1 MDGGTRRRL
10 TVSTEAVAYMKIS
23 VVSPIWKRPLLTLHY
38 LNQLRRWKSYFH
50 KHYPSVQLGAVII
63 GSEGERTRR
72 MAEGFVYVEH
82 FNQPL
87 SDKFNSGI
95 RKALEIGADYVLI
108 MGSDQFADLTLDTYV
123 WEPSTGRALYWPGYT
138 DKRIGKPVGPGRF
151 IHRSLL
157 EPLNGELYAPGLKNN
172 LDGTADERLPEP
184 VTFRAK
190 MHRFVSVKTEESIT
204 GADRYLGD
212 PADPAMFYELLR

>member
-1 MDGGTRRRL
+1 VKL
-10 TVSTEAVAYMKIS
+10 S
-23 VVSPIWKRPLLTLHY
+23 VVTPIWKRPLLTLHS

-50 KHYPSVQLGAVII
+50 KHYPSVQLGAVIV
-63 GSEGERTRR
+63 GSEGERTQR

-108 MGSDQFADLTLDTYV
+108 MGSDQFADLTLMLEYAKYGQQGVKYAGPLDTYV

-204 GADRYLGD
+204 RADRYKGD